1 MNKAEKNKNLF
12 SSGGV
17 FVDIF
22 IGFLIAACIAGV
34 VYRCFIYD
42 PHARDEAGESYMV
55 FFEVENA
62 QQSFASYLQ
71 SGDHVYDE
79 TTGLRLGALATH
91 AQHSE
96 NSAVS
101 VVQNA
106 EDVQN
111 PLSVM
116 GVFRSVPGQVEQ
128 GTLIIGG
135 SYMLTPGQTVNI
147 YTDTVSLQVR
157 ILQIVEQ
164 SEE

>member
-62 QQSFASYLQ
+62 QRSFASYLQ

-79 TTGLRLGALATH
+79 STGCDSVHLRRTRSIPKTALYLWYKM
-91 AQHSE
+91 
-96 NSAVS
+96 
-101 VVQNA
+101 
-106 EDVQN
+106 
-111 PLSVM
+111 PRMCKIPCLSLEYS
-116 GVFRSVPGQVEQ
+116 GLCRG
-128 GTLIIGG
+128 
-135 SYMLTPGQTVNI
+135 
-147 YTDTVSLQVR
+147 R
-157 ILQIVEQ
+157 
-164 SEE
+164 